1 MSKII
6 KGKLIGRTKTRYVK
20 PTIVNDYENIED
32 KVITLPEI
40 ITEDYGYE
48 MHFGIRELST
58 TKENSYT
65 NTKWTPLYRKWNIKT
80 LRTY

>member
-20 PTIVNDYENIED
+20 PSIVNDYENIED
-32 KVITLPEI
+32 KARTLPEI

-48 MHFGIRELST
+48 MQFGIRALST

-65 NTKWTPLYRKWNIKT
+65 NTKWTPLYRK
-80 LRTY
+80 

>member
-20 PTIVNDYENIED
+20 PSIINDYENIED

-40 ITEDYGYE
+40 INEDYGYE
-48 MHFGIRELST
+48 MHFG
-58 TKENSYT
+58 TKEATGIKERAYLYT
-65 NTKWTPLYRKWNIKT
+65 KYTPLYRK
-80 LRTY
+80 

>member
-6 KGKLIGRTKTRYVK
+6 KGKLIGRTKTSYVK
-20 PTIVNDYENIED
+20 PSIVNDYENIED

-40 ITEDYGYE
+40 ITEDYGFE

-58 TKENSYT
+58 TKENAYS
-65 NTKWTPLYRKWNIKT
+65 NSKWTPLYRK
-80 LRTY
+80 